1 MVPIFLK
8 PLISLIFATFADFA
22 NIPDILDIPDN
33 PDISDFPDISVI
45 ADIPDSP
52 QMYIPDTLFW
62 KNHKKNSLFL
72 KISHNLGAFFFL
84 EKRTQNQAY
93 YCNFEFFRL
102 FLHDVHN
109 LEKFNI
115 YQDFIS
121 DTLFWK
127 IIKKTHFFGK

>member
-62 KNHKKNSLFL
+62 KNHKKNSLFR

-84 EKRTQNQAY
+84 EKRTQNQGY
-93 YCNFEFFRL
+93 YRNLEFFRL
-102 FLHDVHN
+102 FLHGVHD
-109 LEKFNI
+109 LGKSHI

-121 DTLFWK
+121 ETLFWK